1 MPPPDMG
8 SEKRFELA
16 PQDRLTKVEHLAP
29 RFFREVL
36 GREYEECLVTDE
48 SDLTD
53 FATADA
59 PREERRAEVDRLLT
73 RMQEHYVVDCRGVG
87 STRVVDL
94 LEFLEARG
102 ISE

>member
-1 MPPPDMG
+1 MG

-36 GREYEECLVTDE
+36 GWEYEECLVTDE
-48 SDLTD
+48 SDLGD
-53 FATADA
+53 FATASA
-59 PREERRAEVDRLLT
+59 PREERRAELDTFLT
-73 RMQEHYVVDCRGVG
+73 RMQEHYLVDGRTVG
-87 STRVVDL
+87 STRIVHL

-102 ISE
+102 IAE